1 MKDATAAAEHL
12 KQVVQDVLAAFQT
25 GAGIWDGRPEPMT
38 FELAVH
44 TLWRA
49 IDEAF
54 FNQRPR
60 GLAQLRLSKDKDSG
74 TLEELVE
81 LLTVCGT
88 WNIRATIR
96 NAKLVAHV
104 VGKPNGRLAAVI
116 SFLREKGWTV
126 TDLALSA

>member
-12 KQVVQDVLAAFQT
+12 KQIVQDVLSAFQS
-25 GAGIWDGRPEPMT
+25 GAGICDGRPEPMT

-54 FNQRPR
+54 SESRPK
-60 GLAQLRLSKDKDSG
+60 GLAQLRLSKDSG
-74 TLEELVE
+74 ALEELVG
-81 LLTVCGT
+81 LLSVCGT
-88 WNIRATIR
+88 WNIRASIR
-96 NAKLVAHV
+96 NGKLAAHV
-104 VGKPNGRLAAVI
+104 VGQPNVHLASVI
-116 SFLREKGWTV
+116 SFLGEKGWTV